1 LVAHFKN
8 QKLHSVLNP
17 RFRFNF
23 KFLAIDLKPI
33 KQIPNRHII
42 ELIPGPVPPRLVI
55 LNRAERVS

>member
-1 LVAHFKN
+1 MVAHFKN

-23 KFLAIDLKPI
+23 KFLDLKPI
-33 KQIPNRHII
+33 KQIPNRRII